1 MIEKIKLIV
10 SDIDGVWTDGSFYYD
25 ANGDALRKF
34 STKDSYGVSLCR
46 LANIPLLILSGEKSD
61 IVQKRLL
68 KLGIDNFRLGTDNKL
83 EYLSSYC
90 SNHNINMSDVAY
102 LGDDMNDFNLI
113 DQVGI
118 FACPADAYIKVKE
131 RSHLVLKT
139 SGGNGVFR
147 EFVETVLEGK
157 GILENVYKLYLAK

>member
-1 MIEKIKLIV
+1 MMDNIKLIV

-34 STKDSYGVSLCR
+34 STKDSFGVSLCR
-46 LANIPLLILSGEKSD
+46 LANIPLLIVSGEESN
-61 IVQKRLL
+61 IVQKRLI
-68 KLGIDNFRLGTDNKL
+68 KLGVDNFRLGTLNKL

-90 SNHNINMSDVAY
+90 SNHNINISDVAY
-102 LGDDMNDFNLI
+102 LGDDMNDYNLI

-139 SGGNGVFR
+139 SGGYGVFR